1 MKSEKDKSLNTSDSS
16 EKESEG
22 KPEVPMPTVAINVGV
37 QTEAAPANISAPVN
51 IAAPVIMPRTIQRI
65 VPVLRPILPRLA
77 RLGIELAYK
86 MQTRYHLDAIVFTAA
101 APEYDTI
108 KLATH
113 MHAIYSQTCDPS
125 GRQHTIEVLG
135 MNNNLKIFMD
145 LIKKEQR
152 LQSQRQL
159 SSPGTKYKSPVLS
172 YAVDMVDACVRY
184 CEQLDYLIEHGPV
197 ILELAKNHE
206 TFEPSVS
213 AVLQEMY
220 VYMKPLEAINVL
232 IYDDI
237 MPLVEVIGRS
247 LEYLTTFPGDLIM
260 ALRILRYLVTSKT
273 STPAGHKPI
282 RYVGTEELKHRFVA
296 LQLYAAD
303 GVQLLIQIMERLC
316 TYFEQ
321 PGTHA
326 PALMTIQGVH
336 CCQIMLPALQILR
349 ELLTYAI
356 QCRNGTFKDLTA
368 IDHLVKVYFLLYYY
382 PTRCQAG
389 AEVEQCKL
397 EVVHSLL
404 AYTQPH
410 EQDEESL
417 HKSLWT
423 QMIREVLKNIDG
435 PANFIPGLKLL
446 AELLPLPLPMPQPF
460 CDQLKQQH
468 KQRLI
473 RERRLWSAHLHP
485 QSKQIANLIEALAPS
500 SFPQLVELLQ
510 RVCMQLSDLAPNMT
524 LLVAKTIMELLCT
537 EFQNFAC
544 KPSPNLE
551 RLLRFST
558 RLCAFAPLKSSMLS
572 ILSGKFWEMFQSLLA
587 NNEFGVPHSSCQ
599 EAVHR
604 ILDSFLDSGISLI
617 SHKSTAPPLLDLAAA
632 LPPKELLP
640 RIIDA
645 VFSNLA
651 SVEVTNGIS
660 ILAVRNLVILT
671 EHE

>member
-1 MKSEKDKSLNTSDSS
+1 MNSSDSS
-16 EKESEG
+16 EKESES
-22 KPEVPMPTVAINVGV
+22 KPEVTMPTVAMNVGV
-37 QTEAAPANISAPVN
+37 QTETTPVNIPAPVN
-51 IAAPVIMPRTIQRI
+51 TPAPVNKPRTIQRT
-65 VPVLRPILPRLA
+65 VPFLRPILPRLA

-113 MHAIYSQTCDPS
+113 MHSIYSQTCDPS

-152 LQSQRQL
+152 LQSV
-159 SSPGTKYKSPVLS
+159 KYKSPVLS

-184 CEQLDYLIEHGPV
+184 CEQLEYLIEHGAV

-273 STPAGHKPI
+273 STPAGHKPV

-303 GVQLLIQIMERLC
+303 GVQLVIQIIERLC
-316 TYFEQ
+316 TYFDQ
-321 PGTHA
+321 PKTHA

-336 CCQIMLPALQILR
+336 CCQIMLPGLQILR

-356 QCRNGTFKDLTA
+356 QCRNGSFKDLTA

-382 PTRCQAG
+382 PTRCQAA

-435 PANFIPGLKLL
+435 PSHFIPGLKLL

-524 LLVAKTIMELLCT
+524 LLVAKTIMDLLCT
-537 EFQNFAC
+537 EFQNFGA
-544 KPSPNLE
+544 SANLD

-572 ILSGKFWEMFQSLLA
+572 ILPGKFWEMLQSLLG
-587 NNEFGVPHSSCQ
+587 NNDFRVPQSSCH

-604 ILDSFLDSGISLI
+604 ILDSFLDSGISLV
-617 SHKSTAPPLLDLAAA
+617 SHKSTAPPLLNLAAA

-640 RIIDA
+640 RIIDT
-645 VFSNLA
+645 VFTSLA
-651 SVEVTNGIS
+651 SVEVTNNIS